1 MSVINISYE
10 GKKTISFHDIDKNS
24 FQLANIDTVIRSY
37 HCISSNIPLIYT
49 NEKDEVIIPS
59 MKSDTI
65 YVKRG
70 KSSDSNSS
78 SSGNGKDSKDLGDY
92 IVKFL
97 VSYGGLILV
106 ILTALSLVENSYVNN
121 IIDNITVT
129 FGITHHRKVFV
140 EAWIGF
146 IIWSTSN
153 LFIRRLLNPET
164 TKTAFTKY
172 SADAFYGGLG
182 QAAGIL
188 LKVGLS
194 SQLSR

>member
-1 MSVINISYE
+1 MSEKSSVININYE
-10 GKKTISFHDIDKNS
+10 GKKTITLHDIDKTS

-49 NEKDEVIIPS
+49 NEKDEIIVPS
-59 MKSDTI
+59 IRSDTI

-70 KSSDSNSS
+70 KQIDTKSS
-78 SSGNGKDSKDLGDY
+78 SNLGDL
-92 IVKFL
+92 IVNFL
-97 VSYGGLILV
+97 ISSGGLILV
-106 ILTALSLVENSYVNN
+106 LLTALSLVENSYVNN

-129 FGITHHRKVFV
+129 FGVTHHRKVFV

-146 IIWSTSN
+146 LIWSTSN

-172 SADAFYGGLG
+172 SADAFFGGVA
-182 QAAGIL
+182 QAAGIC

-194 SQLSR
+194 SKLMQK

>member
-1 MSVINISYE
+1 MSAKSSVINISYE
-10 GKKTISFHDIDKNS
+10 GKKTITLHDIDKTS

-49 NEKDEVIIPS
+49 NEKDEIIVPS
-59 MKSDTI
+59 IRSDTI

-70 KSSDSNSS
+70 KQIDSKS
-78 SSGNGKDSKDLGDY
+78 SSGLGDL
-92 IVKFL
+92 IVNFL
-97 VSYGGLILV
+97 ISSGGLILV
-106 ILTALSLVENSYVNN
+106 LLTALSLVENSYVNN
-121 IIDNITVT
+121 IIDNITIT
-129 FGITHHRKVFV
+129 FGVTHHRKVFV

-146 IIWSTSN
+146 LIWSTSN

-172 SADAFYGGLG
+172 SADAFFGGVA
-182 QAAGIL
+182 QAAGIF

-194 SQLSR
+194 SQLMQK